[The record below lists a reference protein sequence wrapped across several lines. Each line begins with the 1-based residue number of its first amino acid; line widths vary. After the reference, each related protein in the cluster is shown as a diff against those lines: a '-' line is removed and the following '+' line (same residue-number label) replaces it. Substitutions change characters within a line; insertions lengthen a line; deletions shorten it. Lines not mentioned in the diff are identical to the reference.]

1 MSIDLDAAK
10 QKLLTLKEE
19 YETRITTTKN
29 DIQNPQDELNKDWED
44 QAISIRQ
51 NDTRQLLAAEA
62 RQNLVY
68 VEDALSHIA
77 NGTYGEC
84 EVCGKPIQQQRL
96 EAVPYATLCM
106 EHAE

>member
-1 MSIDLDAAK
+1 MSIDLDTAK
-10 QKLLTLKEE
+10 QKLLALKDE
-19 YETRITTTKN
+19 YETRIEKIKY

-51 NDTRQLLAAEA
+51 NDTRQLLSAEA
-62 RQNLVY
+62 QQNLIY
-68 VEDALSHIA
+68 VQDALSHIE

-84 EVCGKPIQQQRL
+84 EVCGKEIKEQRL

>member
-1 MSIDLDAAK
+1 MTIDFDTAK
-10 QKLLTLKEE
+10 QKLLELKEE
-19 YETRITTTKN
+19 YETRISKIED
-29 DIQNPQDELNKDWED
+29 DIQNPKDDLNKDWED

-62 RQNLVY
+62 RQNLIH
-68 VEDALSHIA
+68 VEGALRHIA

-84 EVCGKPIQQQRL
+84 EVCGEVIQAQRL

-106 EHAE
+106 DHAQ

>member
-1 MSIDLDAAK
+1 MSVDLDTAK
-10 QKLLTLKEE
+10 QRLLKLKEE
-19 YETRITTTKN
+19 YETRIAKIKH

-62 RQNLVY
+62 HQNLIY
-68 VEDALSHIA
+68 VENALSSIA

-84 EVCGKPIQQQRL
+84 EVCGKQIQEQRL

-106 EHAE
+106 EVGS